1 MTVPSDSSSASSKP
15 PSAAPAAPIPASIA
29 APGTPANPAPAID
42 VATQTAEAA
51 KKEKPEEPKAPVPPP
66 TGLRGVSDP
75 VSLHLA
81 SNLEGRLNALPKE
94 VALSFSGC
102 GFLGESRGFWSIDH
116 VVAGTYHFGVMLAFQ
131 KNAKALL
138 SRVTRFS
145 GASAGSLIATL
156 MVLAP
161 EQLEDG
167 LHQMYAMADELHRLP
182 FGALSPGFY
191 LAERLGMLVN
201 RYLPEDVQKANGRL
215 FISLTRQKDK
225 TNRLVSEYA
234 DKPYID
240 GGYTNN
246 LPIFEDMPT
255 ITVSPFSGSALIAP
269 QDRNRFEWRMTL
281 GSQQMKV
288 NMQNIM
294 RGAHSLFPPSSNV
307 LHAYYEMGYRDGLKF
322 LLTNGLLERGSGSE
336 V

>member
-1 MTVPSDSSSASSKP
+1 MTVPSDSSSASSNP
-15 PSAAPAAPIPASIA
+15 PSAASAAPIPASIA
-29 APGTPANPAPAID
+29 APGTPANPALAVD

-66 TGLRGVSDP
+66 NCLRGVSDP
-75 VSLHLA
+75 VALHMA

-102 GFLGESRGFWSIDH
+102 GFLGEFRASDG
-116 VVAGTYHFGVMLAFQ
+116 
-131 KNAKALL
+131 ALL

-234 DKPYID
+234 DKMEGRKCAFSGYWAVPPVIDNEPYID

-281 GSQQMKV
+281 GSQIMKV
-288 NMQNIM
+288 NMQNIL

>member
-1 MTVPSDSSSASSKP
+1 
-15 PSAAPAAPIPASIA
+15 
-29 APGTPANPAPAID
+29 
-42 VATQTAEAA
+42 
-51 KKEKPEEPKAPVPPP
+51 
-66 TGLRGVSDP
+66 
-75 VSLHLA
+75 
-81 SNLEGRLNALPKE
+81 
-94 VALSFSGC
+94 
-102 GFLGESRGFWSIDH
+102 
-116 VVAGTYHFGVMLAFQ
+116 MLAFQ

-161 EQLEDG
+161 DQLEDG

-201 RYLPEDVQKANGRL
+201 RYLPENVEKANGRL

-225 TNRLVSEYA
+225 TNRLISEYA
-234 DKPYID
+234 DKDY
-240 GGYTNN
+240 
-246 LPIFEDMPT
+246 L
-255 ITVSPFSGSALIAP
+255 SRCLS
-269 QDRNRFEWRMTL
+269 
-281 GSQQMKV
+281 
-288 NMQNIM
+288 
-294 RGAHSLFPPSSNV
+294 AHSLFPPSSNV